1 MGIIEDKIKEE
12 IMQNIFQDTSNIY
25 DFVDSRFEF
34 EESKRDEF
42 ISLLNKFNSDLT
54 TLLKDVKLS

>member
-12 IMQNIFQDTSNIY
+12 IMQNIFGDTSQIY

-34 EESKRDEF
+34 EDTKRDEF
-42 ISLLNKFNSDLT
+42 ISLLNRFNSDLT

>member
-12 IMQNIFQDTSNIY
+12 IMQNIFGDTSNIY

>member
-42 ISLLNKFNSDLT
+42 ISLLNRFNSDLT

>member
-12 IMQNIFQDTSNIY
+12 IMQNIFGDTSSIY